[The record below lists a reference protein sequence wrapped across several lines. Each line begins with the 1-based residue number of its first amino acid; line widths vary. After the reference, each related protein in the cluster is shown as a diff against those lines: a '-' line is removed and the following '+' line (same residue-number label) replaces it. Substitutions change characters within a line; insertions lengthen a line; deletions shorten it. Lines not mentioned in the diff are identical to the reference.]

1 MRFPAQSA
9 RILIP
14 LWGIKSNT
22 QFPGF
27 SSPIV
32 PTFALFLPPPTGL
45 AGELTVAFL
54 KVIRGAIPGQIL
66 ELYGERMVM
75 GRHPNCQI
83 VLDNA
88 AVSRHHAQILESH
101 GHFYLED
108 LRSRNH
114 TYLNGT
120 RVEGRAEIQDGDEI
134 KVCDVGFRFHVQ
146 GTPHEEPTPP
156 TPIRK
161 GDTSVFMGGNNKPKN
176 RTTTELPNGMTIAG
190 NIVRSNPP
198 PKKSPPSGGGS
209 SIISTLDVSGAGSS
223 NLRLSVKP
231 EVKLR
236 AIIDISNALAHILA
250 LDEVSAQV
258 LDKLFQIFPQA
269 DEGFIMLEDEETER
283 LSIQASKVR
292 LETQDATIGHSMTI
306 VRQAM
311 DGKEAILSADAVSDN
326 RFKTSD
332 SVPQLKIHSMMCV
345 PLMSK
350 DNRAMGVIQIATH
363 NVRQKFV
370 QDDLDLLVSVA
381 SQAALAVENS
391 RLHEKLVEQREMQ
404 RDLEVATQIQLG
416 FLPNQRPII
425 KGYDFYD
432 HYESAQSIGGDYFDY
447 VPLRNKLVAVAV
459 ADVAGKGIPAALLM
473 ARLYSA
479 ARFHLLTQ
487 SSVAKAMTGLNREIA
502 SSGLGFRFITCVIA
516 ILNPRT
522 HELTISN
529 AGHLPP
535 LLRHANGEVEQVARG
550 VGGLPLG
557 VMPDQVFQ
565 EIVVPLAPGDTFVA
579 FTDGITEA
587 MNSNNDLYG
596 NKLLTK
602 YLATG
607 PKHPE
612 ELVKGLIQD
621 VETYTESRPQSD
633 DMCLVCLRRGD

>member
-1 MRFPAQSA
+1 M
-9 RILIP
+9 
-14 LWGIKSNT
+14 
-22 QFPGF
+22 
-27 SSPIV
+27 
-32 PTFALFLPPPTGL
+32 
-45 AGELTVAFL
+45 AFL

-134 KVCDVGFRFHVQ
+134 KVCDVGFRFHIH
-146 GTPHEEPTPP
+146 GTPSEDPTPP
-156 TPIRK
+156 TPVRK
-161 GDTSVFMGGNNKPKN
+161 GDTSVFLGGKDRQKN
-176 RTTTELPNGMTIAG
+176 RATVEFPGGGIITG
-190 NIVRSNPP
+190 NLVRSNPP
-198 PKKSPPSGGGS
+198 RKVPQSGAS
-209 SIISTLDVSGAGSS
+209 SIISTLDVSGSGSS

-236 AIIDISNALAHILA
+236 AIIDISNALAHVLT
-250 LDEVSAQV
+250 LEDVSDQV

-269 DEGFIMLEDEETER
+269 DEGFIMLEDPETEH
-283 LSIQASKVR
+283 LSIRASKVR
-292 LETQDATIGHSMTI
+292 LETEDPSIGHSMTI

-311 DGKEAILSADAVSDN
+311 DSKEAILSRDAVADE

-332 SVPQLKIHSMMCV
+332 SVPQLKIHSMLCV
-345 PLMSK
+345 PLMAK
-350 DNRAMGVIQIATH
+350 NNEAMGVIQIATH
-363 NVRQKFV
+363 NVRQKFE

-391 RLHEKLVEQREMQ
+391 HLHEELVEQREIQ

-416 FLPNQRPII
+416 FLPNQRPSI
-425 KGYDFYD
+425 KGYEFYD
-432 HYESAQSIGGDYFDY
+432 YYEPAQSVGGDYFDY
-447 VPLRNKLVAVAV
+447 VPLRNKMIAVAA

-479 ARFHLLTQ
+479 ARFHLLT
-487 SSVAKAMTGLNREIA
+487 SPSVAKAMTGLNREIA

-516 ILNPRT
+516 VLNPKT
-522 HELTISN
+522 HEMTISN

-535 LLRHANGEVEQVARG
+535 LLRHANGQVEQVARG

-557 VMPDQVFQ
+557 VIPDQTFQ
-565 EIVVPLAPGDTFVA
+565 ETIIPIAPGDTFVA

-587 MNSNNDLYG
+587 MNPKNDLYG
-596 NKLLTK
+596 NKMLTK
-602 YLATG
+602 FLSKG

-621 VETYTESRPQSD
+621 VETFCEGRAQSD
-633 DMCLVCLRRGD
+633 DMCLVCLRRID

>member
-1 MRFPAQSA
+1 M
-9 RILIP
+9 
-14 LWGIKSNT
+14 
-22 QFPGF
+22 
-27 SSPIV
+27 
-32 PTFALFLPPPTGL
+32 
-45 AGELTVAFL
+45 AFL

-146 GTPHEEPTPP
+146 GTPIEDSTPP
-156 TPIRK
+156 TPVRK
-161 GDTSVFMGGNNKPKN
+161 GDTSVFLGGKDKQRN
-176 RTTTELPNGMTIAG
+176 RTTAELPNGVTVAG
-190 NIVRSNPP
+190 NIVRSNAP
-198 PKKSPPSGGGS
+198 PKKAQPAQQS
-209 SIISTLDVSGAGSS
+209 SIISTMDVSGAGSS

-236 AIIDISNALAHILA
+236 AIIDISNALAHILT
-250 LDEVSAQV
+250 LEEVSQQV

-283 LSIQASKVR
+283 LTIQASKVR
-292 LETQDATIGHSMTI
+292 LETQDPAIGHSITI

-311 DGKEAILSADAVSDN
+311 DSKEAILSADAVSDN

-350 DNRAMGVIQIATH
+350 DGRAMGVIQIATH
-363 NVRQKFV
+363 NVRQKFD

-381 SQAALAVENS
+381 SQAALAVDNS
-391 RLHEKLVEQREMQ
+391 RLHEQLVEQREIQ

-416 FLPNQRPII
+416 FLPNQRPSI
-425 KGYDFYD
+425 KGYEFYD
-432 HYESAQSIGGDYFDY
+432 YYEPAQSVGGDYFDY
-447 VPLRNKLVAVAV
+447 VPLRNKLVAVAA

-487 SSVAKAMTGLNREIA
+487 SSVAKAMTGLNKEIA

-516 ILNPRT
+516 ILNPKT

-535 LLRHANGEVEQVARG
+535 LLRHANGEVEQVAKG

-565 EIVVPLAPGDTFVA
+565 EIVIPLEPGDTFVA

-587 MNSNNDLYG
+587 MNSKNDLYG
-596 NKLLTK
+596 NKLLTRF
-602 YLATG
+602 LSTG

-612 ELVKGLIQD
+612 ELVKSLIQD
-621 VETYTESRPQSD
+621 VETFCEGRAQSD
-633 DMCLVCLRRGD
+633 DMCLVCLRRSD

>member
-1 MRFPAQSA
+1 M
-9 RILIP
+9 
-14 LWGIKSNT
+14 
-22 QFPGF
+22 
-27 SSPIV
+27 
-32 PTFALFLPPPTGL
+32 
-45 AGELTVAFL
+45 AFL

-134 KVCDVGFRFHVQ
+134 KVCDVGFRFHTQ
-146 GTPHEEPTPP
+146 GAPEHDPPPP
-156 TPIRK
+156 TPVRK
-161 GDTSVFMGGNNKPKN
+161 GDTSVFLGGREKLKPGRRN
-176 RTTTELPNGMTIAG
+176 ETTGTGTIT
-190 NIVRSNPP
+190 SNLVKSEPP
-198 PKKSPPSGGGS
+198 PKKTERGETS
-209 SIISTLDVSGAGSS
+209 SIISTMEVGTGSS
-223 NLRLSVKP
+223 NLRLSVEP

-236 AIIDISNALAHILA
+236 AILDISNAVAHVLT
-250 LDEVSAQV
+250 LEDVSQQL
-258 LDKLFQIFPQA
+258 LDKLFEIFPQA
-269 DEGFIMLEDEETER
+269 DEGFVMLKEADGES
-283 LSIQASKVR
+283 LVLQASKTR
-292 LETQDATIGHSMTI
+292 RPSEDTTIGQSMTI

-311 DGKEAILSADAVSDN
+311 DSREAILSKDVPSDE
-326 RFKTSD
+326 RFRSSD

-350 DNRAMGVIQIATH
+350 DNSAMGVIQIASH
-363 NVRQKFV
+363 NLKQSFS
-370 QDDLDLLVSVA
+370 QNDLDLLVAVA
-381 SQAALAVENS
+381 SQAGLAVENS
-391 RLHEKLVEQREMQ
+391 RLHEELIEQREIS

-425 KGYDFYD
+425 KGYEFYD
-432 HYESAQSIGGDYFDY
+432 YYEPAQSVGGDYFDY
-447 VPLRNKLVAVAV
+447 VPLRNKMVAIAA

-487 SSVAKAMTGLNREIA
+487 SSVAQTMTGLNKEIA

-516 ILNPRT
+516 VLNPKT
-522 HELTISN
+522 HEMTVAN
-529 AGHLPP
+529 AGHMPP
-535 LLRHANGEVEQVARG
+535 LLRHANGEVEQVAQE

-557 VMPDQVFQ
+557 VVPDQKFG
-565 EIVVPLAPGDTFVA
+565 ESTISLAPGDTFVA

-587 MNSNNDLYG
+587 MNHNNDLYG
-596 NKLLTK
+596 VKLLSQ
-602 YLATG
+602 YLKTA
-607 PKHPE
+607 PENPE
-612 ELVKGLIQD
+612 ELVKGLIQN
-621 VETYTESRPQSD
+621 VEDFCKGRAQSD
-633 DMCLVCLRRGD
+633 DMCLVCLRRTD

>member
-1 MRFPAQSA
+1 M
-9 RILIP
+9 
-14 LWGIKSNT
+14 
-22 QFPGF
+22 
-27 SSPIV
+27 
-32 PTFALFLPPPTGL
+32 
-45 AGELTVAFL
+45 AFL

-66 ELYGERMVM
+66 ELFGERMVM

-146 GTPHEEPTPP
+146 GTPSEDPPPP

-161 GDTSVFMGGNNKPKN
+161 GDTSVFLGGKDKAKT
-176 RTTTELPNGMTIAG
+176 RSHSELGGGVTITG

-198 PKKSPPSGGGS
+198 TKKSAQTGAS
-209 SIISTLDVSGAGSS
+209 SIISTLDVGGGSS

-236 AIIDISNALAHILA
+236 AIIDISNALSRVLT
-250 LDEVSAQV
+250 LEDVSQEL

-269 DEGFIMLEDEETER
+269 DEGFIMLQDLEGER
-283 LSIQASKVR
+283 LTIPAAKSRRESEDAS
-292 LETQDATIGHSMTI
+292 IGHSMTI

-311 DGKEAILSADAVSDN
+311 DGKEAILSADAVSDQ
-326 RFKTSD
+326 RFQTSD

-345 PLMSK
+345 PLISK
-350 DNRAMGVIQIATH
+350 DNSAMGVIQIATH
-363 NVRQKFV
+363 NVRQRFD

-381 SQAALAVENS
+381 SQAGLAVENS
-391 RLHEKLVEQREMQ
+391 RLHEELVEQREIQ

-416 FLPNQRPII
+416 FLPNKRPII
-425 KGYDFYD
+425 KGYEFYD
-432 HYESAQSIGGDYFDY
+432 YYEPAQSVGGDYFDY
-447 VPLRNKLVAVAV
+447 VPLRGKMVAVAA

-487 SSVAKAMTGLNREIA
+487 TSVAKAMTGLNREIA

-516 ILNPRT
+516 ILNPKT
-522 HELTISN
+522 HELTIAN
-529 AGHLPP
+529 AGHMPP
-535 LLRHANGEVEQVARG
+535 LMRHANGEVEPVAKD

-557 VMPDQVFQ
+557 VVPDQTF
-565 EIVVPLAPGDTFVA
+565 EETVVPMRPGDTFVA

-587 MNSNNDLYG
+587 MNPKNDLYG
-596 NKLLTK
+596 VKLLSK
-602 YLATG
+602 YLSTG
-607 PKHPE
+607 PQNPE
-612 ELVKGLIQD
+612 DLVKGLIQD
-621 VETYTESRPQSD
+621 VEIFCEGRAQND